1 MRSGMLKKL
10 GYVAASLGLALALVG
25 CGSDSESG
33 SSAGDSSASAEE
45 KGGYTKDEFVET
57 FKGDF
62 GETEG
67 LAESKLDCVGGQAYD
82 SLSADTVKAIQ
93 EDEIDEEAGFPEDA
107 VQGLSAALAD
117 CLDLADLLA
126 VAGETGAGVD
136 AECLNSKV
144 EVSNE
149 DEAEFWA
156 QSLNGETP
164 TGEFMTAVVEAQ
176 TACAAEG

>member
-1 MRSGMLKKL
+1 MLKKL
-10 GYVAASLGLALALVG
+10 GYVAASLGLALAFVG

-33 SSAGDSSASAEE
+33 SSAEE

-149 DEAEFWA
+149 DEVEFWA
-156 QSLNGETP
+156 QSLSGETP